1 MKRLASI
8 LLMAFAVPA
17 MGDIVHLNDGS
28 SIEGTVKRTREG
40 YLVTDSAGKTTTV
53 PMDAVKSFEL
63 KSSNAP
69 GGGADDR
76 LGSLRRAVGNL
87 DDIKQIIE
95 RYKAFVAQTKGTPV
109 GKEAEQDLAQWQDRL
124 DKKMVRA
131 GKDWVTAEQFTKLQ
145 ATARDAAAKA
155 APLVAQGKLKEGLA
169 VVDQALAVSPASGDL
184 LYLKGVI
191 LDRQS
196 QTVPA
201 RNAYQGAASAMP
213 DHGPSHNNAA
223 VILWKTR
230 QLMPAMLEFDKA
242 MLAAP
247 QSQIVLDNVSEALH
261 ALPDEFRKNDLTKRV
276 VQHFNTQDAALQR
289 DMAQRG
295 LYRWGSGWLDTQQ
308 YTTLQ
313 AQQKAVKD
321 KLDAMQ
327 KDFEANN
334 AKIVQNQRAIVEDQN
349 TMNLIQQQ
357 SIGADVNGNIMQFPL
372 PQRYFDIQREM
383 GMLQNEILTKQQQQ
397 VDLSRQANDEKK
409 HMPEP
414 RYTGLLKPFDLEG
427 MPSAARTAPVA
438 AAPSAGAPAGGTP
451 AKAASAVGPGHPPQP
466 PTTRRGGADY

>member
-1 MKRLASI
+1 
-8 LLMAFAVPA
+8 
-17 MGDIVHLNDGS
+17 
-28 SIEGTVKRTREG
+28 
-40 YLVTDSAGKTTTV
+40 
-53 PMDAVKSFEL
+53 
-63 KSSNAP
+63 
-69 GGGADDR
+69 
-76 LGSLRRAVGNL
+76 
-87 DDIKQIIE
+87 
-95 RYKAFVAQTKGTPV
+95 
-109 GKEAEQDLAQWQDRL
+109 
-124 DKKMVRA
+124 
-131 GKDWVTAEQFTKLQ
+131 
-145 ATARDAAAKA
+145 
-155 APLVAQGKLKEGLA
+155 
-169 VVDQALAVSPASGDL
+169 
-184 LYLKGVI
+184 
-191 LDRQS
+191 
-196 QTVPA
+196 
-201 RNAYQGAASAMP
+201 
-213 DHGPSHNNAA
+213 
-223 VILWKTR
+223 
-230 QLMPAMLEFDKA
+230 
-242 MLAAP
+242 
-247 QSQIVLDNVSEALH
+247 
-261 ALPDEFRKNDLTKRV
+261 
-276 VQHFNTQDAALQR
+276 
-289 DMAQRG
+289 MAQRG